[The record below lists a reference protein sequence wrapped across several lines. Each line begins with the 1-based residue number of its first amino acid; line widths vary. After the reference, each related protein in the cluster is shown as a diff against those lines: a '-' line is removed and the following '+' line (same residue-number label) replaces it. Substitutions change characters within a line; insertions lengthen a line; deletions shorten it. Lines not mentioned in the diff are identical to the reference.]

1 MCVPAYVCDGVH
13 CRRRLNDTDTVSH
26 HARLICFS
34 VCVFVSK
41 YANVYPMFQVYK
53 AKVCA
58 CARCALL
65 CVCVCLPSLTVH
77 DCLLSDFVCFIYFP
91 SSLFTSQSDIHPAHV
106 YTDLNTHV
114 ICVCVCV
121 CAVICDHVC
130 VFEVRGR
137 LYSCLQ
143 VCAVRVR
150 VRVVTAH
157 FVLFLGL
164 FACVCECVSAAAHCV
179 P

>member
-1 MCVPAYVCDGVH
+1 MCVHMCVHNWKEVGKKYCVFVRVHAYVCDGVH

-65 CVCVCLPSLTVH
+65 CVCVYACSLCMTACCLI
-77 DCLLSDFVCFIYFP
+77 LSA
-91 SSLFTSQSDIHPAHV
+91 LFTFHPA
-106 YTDLNTHV
+106 YL
-114 ICVCVCV
+114 
-121 CAVICDHVC
+121 
-130 VFEVRGR
+130 
-137 LYSCLQ
+137 L
-143 VCAVRVR
+143 
-150 VRVVTAH
+150 
-157 FVLFLGL
+157 
-164 FACVCECVSAAAHCV
+164 VSQTSTQ
-179 P
+179 PTFTLT